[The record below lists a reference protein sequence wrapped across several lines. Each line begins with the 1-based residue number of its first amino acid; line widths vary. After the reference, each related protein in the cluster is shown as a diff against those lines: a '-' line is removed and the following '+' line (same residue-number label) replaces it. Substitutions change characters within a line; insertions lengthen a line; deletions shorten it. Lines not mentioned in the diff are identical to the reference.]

1 MARKNMTV
9 YEWASKTYTVEPV
22 ETVVFYHGI
31 AAVAKAQ
38 SPQKLASHGPV
49 GVLEENI
56 RTVEITAGR
65 IKIYAKEK

>member
-22 ETVVFYHGI
+22 ETVVYHGI
-31 AAVAKAQ
+31 AVVAKAQ
-38 SPQKLASHGPV
+38 SPQKLAFHGPV